1 MADSVTSIA
10 IVGIGGVFPQADNPD
25 RFWSNIRNGV
35 DAARDVPPG
44 RWLLAAEDAYDL
56 AIGKP
61 DHVYSK
67 RGCFVDQFPF
77 DCEGLNLDPALVARL
92 DPVFHLALQAG
103 RQAWRDARTDTL
115 DRRRVAVV
123 LGNIALPTDQT
134 SALARQILGRTF
146 EEKVLGETAAP
157 VGSVEPLNQFIPGLP
172 AALLAQGLGLGGSSF
187 TLDAACASSLYAL
200 KLAADELQ
208 SGRADAMLTGGVSRP
223 DCLYT
228 QMGFSQLRALSPSG
242 RCSPFGAAA
251 DGLVVGEGAGV
262 LVLKRLVD
270 ALRAGDHIYAVIAGI
285 GLSNDTDG
293 GLLAPSSEGQL
304 RAMLAAYRQAGWEA
318 TGVDLIECHA
328 TGTPLGDAV
337 EFASLRTL
345 WGPSGWH
352 PRQCVIG
359 SVKSNIG
366 HTLTAAGSSGLLK
379 VLLALRDDTLP
390 PTAHFHGPSPKL
402 DYAGSPFEI
411 LSEARPWSRRAGNQ
425 PRRAAISAFGFG
437 GINAHVLLEE
447 WLPSKT
453 TATVPVAPPASEP
466 ATGIAIVGLGAHCGP
481 WKSLR
486 TFQERVLGGD
496 TETDPT
502 QPHNW
507 WGVEESAWFRR
518 ERETP
523 PDGYTIDE
531 LTVPADQ
538 FRIPPREMEEMLP
551 QQILMLQV
559 AAEAIAD
566 ARFSDERLQQTGV
579 FLGVSLDLNTTNFHV
594 RWSLLNRAREWNE
607 KLNLGL
613 EPSEVDHWAATLR
626 EAFGPALTANRTMGA
641 LASIAASRIAREFH
655 VGGPSFTISNQ
666 ETSGLTA
673 LSVAV
678 RMLRSGEIDQALVG
692 AVDLPGDVRA
702 VLNATDGQKPGD
714 GAVAIVLKRVE
725 DARRDGDRIYTIL
738 RGIGAAR
745 FPEDARQQAQAE
757 AGFISDDLTS
767 VEYPD
772 SAEVGHTGAATGLV
786 GLVRTALCLYQQIL
800 PSGPQFWLR
809 NRIDGPRRASVACT
823 GHGNSTC
830 AILEEA
836 ENDPD
841 RTAHERQQ
849 PLEVRKEALVTL
861 SGRGPSAK
869 VPGKLAFVFPGSGS
883 HFPGMGRDLAAH
895 FPEILRRQDAESER
909 LRDQIL
915 PDLFWNRSSL
925 DSFTDHRAFILG
937 QVSFGTIVSDL
948 LKHFGVRPDAV
959 IGYSLGETAGLF
971 ALRAWSARDEMLR
984 RMVASDLFTT
994 ELAGPCRA
1002 ARRAWHL
1009 PDSEDVDWLAGVV
1022 ACPAQIVRQSL
1033 TDRKRVALL
1042 IVNTPNEAV
1051 VGGQRSAVMGLVEHL
1066 RCPFFPLTGV
1076 STVHC
1081 SIAKQ
1086 VESEYYDLHLLP
1098 TTSPPGVRFY
1108 SAARA
1113 SIYDVTR
1120 ESAAESI
1127 LAQALHGH
1135 DFPAVIEQAY
1145 RDGVRTFVEIGP
1157 GNACTRMIGQI
1168 LQGRPHFAR
1177 SASVAGKDGVDTFL
1191 RLLSALI
1198 DEGVPVDLTA
1208 LHGRVQSAEEKSPH
1222 RTLTV
1227 PVGGRPFQ
1235 IPPLPARKTSRGT
1248 ATETAPSLTV
1258 DVSPLV
1264 RQLEASNTARVE
1276 AQSAQL
1282 CFNANLT
1289 DLYQQQLAFQM
1300 SLFQFHHREG
1310 EAPAELFSELAR
1322 QEPRPPEVRPALDRT
1337 QCLEYAIGSIAR
1349 VLGADFA
1356 EVDSYPTR
1364 VRLPDEPLM
1373 LVDRILTIEGEPRS
1387 LTHGRVVTEH
1397 DIHADSWYL
1406 DCGRIPTC
1414 IAVEAGQAD
1423 LFLSGYLGI
1432 DFRTKGLAVY
1442 RLLDAIVTFH
1452 GSLPGPE
1459 EVIRYDI
1466 HIDRFFRQGETH
1478 LFRFRFEGTVNG
1490 DPLLTM
1496 REGCAG
1502 FFTAVELAAGR
1513 GVVQTELDRRPS
1525 PRELPADWVEFVPVG
1540 VESYDDGQIRAL
1552 RAGDLAGCFGPQ
1564 FSGLPLR
1571 NPLTLPSGRMTLVDR
1586 VAHLDPQG
1594 GRFGLGLIRA
1604 EADIHPEA
1612 WFLTCHF
1619 IDDRVMPGTLM
1630 YECCLHTLRIFL
1642 LRIGWVAEQGQVVC
1656 EPVPG
1661 VASRLKCR
1669 GQVIESTR
1677 QVTYEVIVKKLG
1689 YRPEPFAI
1697 VDALMYADGKP
1708 IVEITD
1714 MSLRLSGQTKES
1726 IATVW
1731 QSVSCISQKQSHPPV
1746 LFDHDRIL
1754 AFAVGKPSEAFG
1766 EPYRVFDEKRVIA
1779 RLPGPPYQFLDR
1791 ITRIQA
1797 EPWKMV
1803 AGGVIEAEYDVPPD
1817 AWYFAD
1823 DRQGVMPFA
1832 VLLESALQPC
1842 GWLAAYMG
1850 SALTSATDLS
1860 FRNLG
1865 GSTHLHG
1872 PVTPDT
1878 GTLTTTVKIAR
1889 VSHSAGMIVQ
1899 HFEFSLRAREGVV
1912 YEGETTFGF
1921 FSRDALARQVGLR
1934 EAMPYQPD
1942 SAESARG
1949 CSLDYPTDGPFP
1961 TGRLRLVEQI
1971 DLFLPDG
1978 GPQGLG
1984 FISGSYAVDPGA
1996 WFFKAHF
2003 YQDPVCPGSIGL
2015 ESYLQLLRYVAHT
2028 LWDGTAS
2035 ASYDVTPGQSH
2046 RWIYRGQVVPTSKR
2060 VVVQA
2065 VVTAVDHERRTLKA
2079 DGFLSVDGRLI
2090 YQMSDF
2096 GLRMRTRN

>member
-1 MADSVTSIA
+1 
-10 IVGIGGVFPQADNPD
+10 
-25 RFWSNIRNGV
+25 
-35 DAARDVPPG
+35 
-44 RWLLAAEDAYDL
+44 
-56 AIGKP
+56 
-61 DHVYSK
+61 
-67 RGCFVDQFPF
+67 
-77 DCEGLNLDPALVARL
+77 
-92 DPVFHLALQAG
+92 
-103 RQAWRDARTDTL
+103 
-115 DRRRVAVV
+115 
-123 LGNIALPTDQT
+123 
-134 SALARQILGRTF
+134 
-146 EEKVLGETAAP
+146 
-157 VGSVEPLNQFIPGLP
+157 
-172 AALLAQGLGLGGSSF
+172 
-187 TLDAACASSLYAL
+187 
-200 KLAADELQ
+200 
-208 SGRADAMLTGGVSRP
+208 
-223 DCLYT
+223 
-228 QMGFSQLRALSPSG
+228 
-242 RCSPFGAAA
+242 
-251 DGLVVGEGAGV
+251 
-262 LVLKRLVD
+262 
-270 ALRAGDHIYAVIAGI
+270 
-285 GLSNDTDG
+285 
-293 GLLAPSSEGQL
+293 
-304 RAMLAAYRQAGWEA
+304 
-318 TGVDLIECHA
+318 
-328 TGTPLGDAV
+328 
-337 EFASLRTL
+337 
-345 WGPSGWH
+345 
-352 PRQCVIG
+352 
-359 SVKSNIG
+359 
-366 HTLTAAGSSGLLK
+366 
-379 VLLALRDDTLP
+379 
-390 PTAHFHGPSPKL
+390 
-402 DYAGSPFEI
+402 
-411 LSEARPWSRRAGNQ
+411 
-425 PRRAAISAFGFG
+425 
-437 GINAHVLLEE
+437 
-447 WLPSKT
+447 
-453 TATVPVAPPASEP
+453 
-466 ATGIAIVGLGAHCGP
+466 
-481 WKSLR
+481 
-486 TFQERVLGGD
+486 
-496 TETDPT
+496 
-502 QPHNW
+502 
-507 WGVEESAWFRR
+507 
-518 ERETP
+518 
-523 PDGYTIDE
+523 
-531 LTVPADQ
+531 
-538 FRIPPREMEEMLP
+538 
-551 QQILMLQV
+551 
-559 AAEAIAD
+559 
-566 ARFSDERLQQTGV
+566 
-579 FLGVSLDLNTTNFHV
+579 
-594 RWSLLNRAREWNE
+594 
-607 KLNLGL
+607 
-613 EPSEVDHWAATLR
+613 
-626 EAFGPALTANRTMGA
+626 MGA
-641 LASIAASRIAREFH
+641 LASIAASRVAREFH
-655 VGGPSFTISNQ
+655 DGGPSFTISSQ
-666 ETSGLTA
+666 ETSGLAA
-673 LSVAV
+673 LGGAV
-678 RMLRSGEIDQALVG
+678 RMLRLGEIDQAIVG

-702 VLNATDGQKPGD
+702 VLNAADGQKPGD

-725 DARRDGDRIYTIL
+725 DARRDDDRIYAIL
-738 RGIGAAR
+738 RGIGGAAS
-745 FPEDARQQAQAE
+745 PEDARKQAQTE
-757 AGFISDDLTS
+757 AVDASTDLTRI
-767 VEYPD
+767 EFPE
-772 SAEVGHTGAATGLV
+772 AARIGHAGAASGLIE
-786 GLVRTALCLYQQIL
+786 LVRTALCLYQQIL

-809 NRIDGPRRASVACT
+809 NRVDGPRRASVLCS
-823 GHGNSTC
+823 GHGNSIY
-830 AILEEA
+830 AILEEV
-836 ENDPD
+836 ENEPE
-841 RTAHERQQ
+841 RTALERQQ
-849 PLEVRKEALVTL
+849 PLRVRNKALVAL
-861 SGRGPSAK
+861 SRHGPSAK
-869 VPGKLAFVFPGSGS
+869 DPGKLAFVFPGSGS

-925 DSFTDHRAFILG
+925 DSFTDHRALILG

-948 LKHFGVRPDAV
+948 LEHFGVRPDAV

-984 RMVASDLFTT
+984 RMLASDLFTT

-1051 VGGQRSAVMGLVEHL
+1051 VGGQRSAVMALVEQL

-1113 SIYDVTR
+1113 ASYDVIR
-1120 ESAAESI
+1120 ESAADSI

-1135 DFPAVIEQAY
+1135 DFPALIEQAY

-1157 GNACTRMIGQI
+1157 GNVCTRMIGQI
-1168 LQGRPHFAR
+1168 LQDRPHFAR
-1177 SASVAGKDGVDTFL
+1177 SASVAGQDGVTTLL
-1191 RLLSALI
+1191 RLLAGLR
-1198 DEGVPVDLTA
+1198 DYGVPVDLRPLDRPAHTVTE
-1208 LHGRVQSAEEKSPH
+1208 RSARS
-1222 RTLTV
+1222 TLTV
-1227 PVGGRPFQ
+1227 PVGGRLFQ
-1235 IPPLPARKTSRGT
+1235 IPPLPASKTPRNI
-1248 ATETAPSLTV
+1248 AIETAPALTI
-1258 DVSPLV
+1258 DVSPFV
-1264 RQLEASNTARVE
+1264 RQLEATNTARIE

-1282 CFNANLT
+1282 RFNANLT
-1289 DLYQQQLAFQM
+1289 ELYQQQLTFQM
-1300 SLFQFHHREG
+1300 SLFQTATDRSASG
-1310 EAPAELFSELAR
+1310 QAMVPRSPEAPPL
-1322 QEPRPPEVRPALDRT
+1322 ALDRA
-1337 QCLEYAIGSIAR
+1337 QCLEYARGSIAR

-1356 EVDSYPTR
+1356 EVDTFPTR

-1387 LTHGRVVTEH
+1387 LTHGRVITEH
-1397 DIHADSWYL
+1397 DIHSASWYL
-1406 DCGRIPTC
+1406 DCGRISTC

-1452 GSLPGPE
+1452 RSLPGPG

-1490 DPLLTM
+1490 EPLLTM

-1502 FFTAVELAAGR
+1502 FFSAAELAAGR

-1525 PRELPADWVEFVPVG
+1525 PKHLPEGWIEFVPVR
-1540 VESYDDGQIRAL
+1540 VESYDDGKIRAL

-1564 FSGLPLR
+1564 FSGLKIL

-1586 VAHLDPQG
+1586 VVHLDPRG
-1594 GRFGLGLIRA
+1594 GRFGLGLIHA
-1604 EADIHPEA
+1604 EADIHPDA

-1642 LRIGWVAEQGQVVC
+1642 LRIGWVAEQGQIVC

-1661 VASRLKCR
+1661 VVSRLKCR

-1677 QVTYEVIVKKLG
+1677 KVTYEVIVKQLG

-1714 MSLRLSGQTKES
+1714 MSLRLTGQTKES
-1726 IATVW
+1726 IASVW
-1731 QSVSCISQKQSHPPV
+1731 QSVSSISQKQSRCPA

-1754 AFAVGKPSEAFG
+1754 AFAIGKPSVAFG
-1766 EPYRVFDEKRVIA
+1766 EPYRVFDKERVIA

-1832 VLLESALQPC
+1832 VLLEAALQPC

-1850 SALTSATDLS
+1850 SALTSATDLC
-1860 FRNLG
+1860 FRNLE

-1889 VSHSAGMIVQ
+1889 VSHSAGMIIQ
-1899 HFEFSLRAREGVV
+1899 HFEFSLRSQQSMV

-1934 EAMPYQPD
+1934 EVRPYQPD
-1942 SAESARG
+1942 SAEAARG
-1949 CSLDYPTDGPFP
+1949 RNLAYPSDRPFP
-1961 TGRLRLVEQI
+1961 TGRLRLVEEI
-1971 DLFLPDG
+1971 DLFIPDG
-1978 GPQGLG
+1978 GPRGLG
-1984 FISGSYAVDPGA
+1984 FINGSYAVDPDA

-2003 YQDPVCPGSIGL
+2003 YQDPVCPGSLGL
-2015 ESYLQLLRYVAHT
+2015 ESFLQLLRYVAHT
-2028 LWDGTAS
+2028 LWDGTGNAC
-2035 ASYDVTPGQSH
+2035 YDVTPGQSH
-2046 RWIYRGQVVPTSKR
+2046 RWVYRGQVVPTSKR

-2065 VVTAVDHERRTLKA
+2065 VVTAVDHERRTLQA

-2090 YQMSDF
+2090 FQMSDF